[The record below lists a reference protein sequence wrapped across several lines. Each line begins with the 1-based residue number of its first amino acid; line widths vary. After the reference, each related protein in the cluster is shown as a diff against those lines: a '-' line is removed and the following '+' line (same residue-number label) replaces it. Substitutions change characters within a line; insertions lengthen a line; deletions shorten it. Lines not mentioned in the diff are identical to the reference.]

1 MKMAIEQAP
10 KMRLGRP
17 RKFDEDKVL
26 DQIVELFW
34 QDGYEATGLNSITS
48 KTGLVKASLY
58 AAFGNKREMYLKALA
73 RYEAVVVDPGCDL
86 LRDAAQPPAQR
97 LRVFFSLP
105 INAVRDDRD
114 LRGCFLCNASADQA
128 SVDPEIAEAVQRGY
142 AKLQDA
148 LADLFLEL
156 GETRQKSK
164 SKAAYGIATYT
175 GLRVMARSGT
185 PVPTLELARDS
196 LLRTL

>member
-1 MKMAIEQAP
+1 MTIEKSP
-10 KMRLGRP
+10 PLRLGRP
-17 RKFDEDKVL
+17 RNFNEDKVL

-34 QDGYEATGLNSITS
+34 EDGYEATGLSSITS

-58 AAFGNKREMYLKALA
+58 AAFGNKRQMYIKALD
-73 RYEAVVVDPGCDL
+73 RYEIIVIDPGCDL
-86 LRDAAQPPAQR
+86 LRDATQPPAQR
-97 LRVFFSLP
+97 LKAFFSLP
-105 INAVRDDRD
+105 INAVRDDSD

-148 LADLFLEL
+148 LADAIREL
-156 GETRQKSK
+156 GETGQAAK
-164 SKAAYGIATYT
+164 SKAAFAIATYT

-185 PVPTLELARDS
+185 PVAALELARDGV
-196 LLRTL
+196 LRTL